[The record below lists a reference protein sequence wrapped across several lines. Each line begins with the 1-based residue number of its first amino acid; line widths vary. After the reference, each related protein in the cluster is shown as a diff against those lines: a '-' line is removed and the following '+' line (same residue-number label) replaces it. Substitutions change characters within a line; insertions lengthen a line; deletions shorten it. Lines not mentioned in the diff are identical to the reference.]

1 MQDTSFIYSANGQ
14 IPTSRI
20 VLLENSQLD
29 ANHGNGN
36 VLRNLSSRLI
46 NLTGYPFI

>member
-29 ANHGNGN
+29 ANHGKRECLEKS
-36 VLRNLSSRLI
+36 VLKAN
-46 NLTGYPFI
+46 